1 MRKPRGFESLTR
13 YVESSV
19 NFTEDFFIYKFIHY
33 WQENGFIA
41 ENVNKFN
48 NGIYFLYIKKGHI
61 GVYSPVGLIVT
72 EYTPSYYDQ
81 IVQPFSGCI

>member
-33 WQENGFIA
+33 WQESGFIA
-41 ENVNKFN
+41 ENVSLSLIMKF
-48 NGIYFLYIKKGHI
+48 IFYI
-61 GVYSPVGLIVT
+61 
-72 EYTPSYYDQ
+72 
-81 IVQPFSGCI
+81 